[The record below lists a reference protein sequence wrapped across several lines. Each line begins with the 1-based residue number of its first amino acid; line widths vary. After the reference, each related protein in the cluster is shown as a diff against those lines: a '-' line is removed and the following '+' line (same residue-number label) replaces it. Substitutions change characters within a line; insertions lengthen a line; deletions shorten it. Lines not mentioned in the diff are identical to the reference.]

1 MNLTISFK
9 YMKKNIKSTINFNTK
24 ILKNKKVVANPVFLF
39 LFFIYRRVIKKLKL
53 NKINKKRT

>member
-24 ILKNKKVVANPVFLF
+24 ILKNKKVVANPVFF